1 MLNRIVS
8 LALIVCFLPLPCA
21 NSVGAWEFM
30 NFASE
35 ASVSETGGADDCS
48 SPDQAH
54 GRILE
59 LPLTFDPQILV
70 FCEVENEVRENETK
84 DGEDDL
90 VGLSVSGSCSSR
102 NRFESHSLRFGTADH
117 FRNLD
122 NFSSRYH
129 ILRC

>member
-1 MLNRIVS
+1 MLDRIVS
-8 LALIVCFLPLPCA
+8 LALIVCFLPLPGA

-35 ASVSETGGADDCS
+35 ASVSETGGSVDFT
-48 SPDQAH
+48 SPDQAV
-54 GRILE
+54 GRILD
-59 LPLTFDPQILV
+59 LPLTFDPQIPV

-84 DGEDDL
+84 DDEDDP
-90 VGLSVSGSCSSR
+90 VGLWISGSCSSR
-102 NRFESHSLRFGTADH
+102 NRFESLSHRFGTADP